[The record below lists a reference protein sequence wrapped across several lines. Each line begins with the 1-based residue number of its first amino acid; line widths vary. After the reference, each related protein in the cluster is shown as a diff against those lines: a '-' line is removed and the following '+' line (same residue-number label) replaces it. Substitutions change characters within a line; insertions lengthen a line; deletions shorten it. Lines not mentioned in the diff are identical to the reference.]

1 MIPVHIREGYPS
13 YLSDET
19 IERIEK
25 EIEGHA
31 WQLRDILRDLF
42 GSVALK
48 GVPPQKME
56 HWLRSLAQRSAH
68 EAAGQLVDEG
78 ARSATQ
84 ASINMLNGVLAGIEI
99 GQEKAG

>member
-1 MIPVHIREGYPS
+1 MIPEYIREGYPS
-13 YLSDET
+13 YLDDET
-19 IERIEK
+19 IERIES
-25 EIEGHA
+25 EVAGHA
-31 WQLRDILRDLF
+31 EWLRDVLTDLF
-42 GSVALK
+42 GSVAVNGIHSHK
-48 GVPPQKME
+48 IR